1 MNSKSSVGTVFE
13 EGLVLTL
20 REAPRHRV
28 RLPAGVY
35 QLLQAPARTVPGK
48 AALKRAREFLGRVDG
63 RCRCRAA
70 SAGLNPG
77 KGR

>member
-48 AALKRAREFLGRVDG
+48 AALKRAREFLGGVDG
-63 RCRCRAA
+63 LCR
-70 SAGLNPG
+70 
-77 KGR
+77 